1 MVIPHHPW
9 LHPSLTHFTSAHLVP
24 LACKENEA
32 NGHVFTVCGRVGR
45 TFTVSHRPSW
55 LPQPPWE
62 VGRAWFITPYF
73 IDYDNSYL
81 NSSWYLS
88 TCFMTTTNQSIL
100 NQLIECL

>member
-1 MVIPHHPW
+1 MVVPHHPW

-32 NGHVFTVCGRVGR
+32 NGHVFTVRGRVGR

-81 NSSWYLS
+81 NSS
-88 TCFMTTTNQSIL
+88 
-100 NQLIECL
+100 